1 MDVFS
6 FQELERN
13 LGYKFKDLKLITEAL
28 THRSHHHEF
37 GDSSHNERLEFLG
50 DAVLDLCC
58 TELLMMASPDLSEG
72 QLSKLRSSLVS
83 EKSLARAA
91 LRLNLG
97 STIRLGRGE
106 EKSGGRSRDSLL
118 ADTLEAIIG
127 AIYLEA
133 GMDATKPLVA
143 KMLGFENSASL
154 QESYRELLS
163 SDYKSILQEACQ
175 KLGFG
180 TPLYVCKKVAGPD
193 HLREFTMALRIQGF
207 EVIEATC
214 VTKKNATQKA
224 AHKLLIDL
232 GFEPFKLRDYLEA
245 KGFKSRVSMEKGN
258 NP

>member
-13 LGYKFKDLKLITEAL
+13 LGYKFKNIKLITEAL

-58 TELLMMASPDLSEG
+58 TELLMNASPDLSEG

-91 LRLNLG
+91 QRLKLG
-97 STIRLGRGE
+97 DTVRLGRGE
-106 EKSGGRSRDSLL
+106 EKSGGRTRDSLL

-127 AIYLEA
+127 AVYIES
-133 GMDATKPLVA
+133 GIEDSRRVIVR
-143 KMLGFENSASL
+143 MLGFDVQGSL

-175 KLGFG
+175 KIGLG
-180 TPLYVCKKVAGPD
+180 TPVYICKKVSGPD
-193 HLREFTMALRIQGF
+193 HQREFTMALRIQGF
-207 EVIEATC
+207 EVIEAAC

-224 AHKLLIDL
+224 AHKLLMEL
-232 GFEPFKLRDYLEA
+232 EFETTKLKSYLEKVGFEFKN
-245 KGFKSRVSMEKGN
+245 SEKGM